1 MENLNRIRCM
11 AVDDEPPALQLLKSY
26 IDKIHSL
33 QLIFHSSNAL
43 DAFNFIQQNEIDL
56 LFIDIQMP
64 GLNGLEFVK
73 ALFHKPAIIIT
84 TAYREH
90 AAEGFDLDVLDYLV
104 KPFRFERF
112 LKAVSK
118 YTHTVT
124 VPANFEMLQNNRTS
138 ESVYMYFNVNKE
150 LIKVFLKDILYIESI
165 KDYIK
170 IVTLQKTIV
179 TYQRISYMEEKLPE
193 EDFMRT
199 HKSFIVNIHKIN
211 SFKSDRIRIAS
222 DVIPIG
228 RFYKRNLIDRLNG
241 DTFSE

>member
-1 MENLNRIRCM
+1 M
-11 AVDDEPPALQLLKSY
+11 AVDDEPPALQLLTSY
-26 IDKIHSL
+26 IEQIHSL

-43 DAFNFIQQNEIDL
+43 EAFHFIQHNEVDL

-64 GLNGLEFVK
+64 SLNGLEFIK
-73 ALFHKPAIIIT
+73 ALFHRPAIIMT

-118 YTHTVT
+118 YTQTVT
-124 VPANFEMLQNNRTS
+124 APVGMDYTQRIQPQEEM
-138 ESVYMYFNVNKE
+138 YMYFNVNKE
-150 LIKVFLKDILYIESI
+150 LIKIFLRDILYIESI

-170 IVTLQKTIV
+170 IVLAQKTII

-193 EDFMRT
+193 DVFVRT
-199 HKSFIVNIHKIN
+199 HRSFIVNIQKIT
-211 SFKSDRIRIAS
+211 SVKSDRLKLG
-222 DVIPIG
+222 DEMVPIG
-228 RFYKRNLIDRLNG
+228 RFYKKQLVEKLADY
-241 DTFSE
+241 S

>member
-1 MENLNRIRCM
+1 M
-11 AVDDEPPALQLLKSY
+11 AVDDEPPALQLLTSY
-26 IDKIHSL
+26 IEQIHSL

-43 DAFNFIQQNEIDL
+43 EAFNFIQRNEVDL

-64 GLNGLEFVK
+64 SLNGLEFIK
-73 ALFHKPAIIIT
+73 ALFHKPAIIMT

-118 YTHTVT
+118 YTQTVNMPGNIDFAQRT
-124 VPANFEMLQNNRTS
+124 PPQEEM
-138 ESVYMYFNVNKE
+138 YMYFNVNKE
-150 LIKVFLKDILYIESI
+150 LIKIFLKDILYIESI

-170 IVTLQKTIV
+170 IVTADKTII

-193 EDFMRT
+193 EAFVRT
-199 HKSFIVNIHKIN
+199 HRSFIVNMEKIT
-211 SFKSDRIRIAS
+211 SFKSDRLKVGTEI
-222 DVIPIG
+222 VPIG
-228 RFYKRNLIDRLNG
+228 RFYKKQLVDKLG
-241 DTFSE
+241 DH